1 MRMHRLISSAASV
14 LTVILFLSSNPGLSW
29 ADYDYINISN
39 PFLNKIP
46 TAVPVFKSMS
56 NTAAEKEISVEASDL
71 MTQSLDFTGY
81 FKMIDR
87 LAFLEDIQEKGIEAV
102 ELNFKNWTDIGA
114 ELLIT
119 GGITIESDTL
129 QMEFRL
135 MDTYKG
141 QLLYGRR
148 YKGGL
153 NDQRIMVRRF
163 CSDIIYLLTGKRGL
177 FESRIAFI
185 STTTGNK
192 EVFISDFDGHNPQRV
207 TQTKSITLSPAW
219 SSDGSSIAYTSYQK
233 GKPDIYI
240 TNLNKY
246 RANIIAYKGI
256 NITPSWVPGKDLIA
270 ATLSFEG
277 DEEIYLI
284 NDSGK
289 VEEKLTNSWGIDVSP
304 TFSPDGKRMAFVS
317 RRQGSPQIYIQD
329 LDGGNVQRLTFEGAY
344 NTEPEWSPA
353 GDRIVYSGMKG
364 GVLDIYVIDISGGRT
379 SQLTY
384 NSGNNEA
391 PCWSPDGTLIAFASS
406 RQGKSKVYVMTASGT
421 DQRNLLDLSGEQTS
435 PAWSPPMS
443 EN

>member
-1 MRMHRLISSAASV
+1 MRMVRLTTVFSAVLITILLIS
-14 LTVILFLSSNPGLSW
+14 LTPGKSH
-29 ADYDYINISN
+29 ADYDYISISN

-46 TAVPVFKSMS
+46 TAIPVFKSMA
-56 NTAAEKEISVEASDL
+56 NNAAEKEIALQSTDI

-87 LAFLEDIQEKGIEAV
+87 LAFLEDIQEKGIEAI

-114 ELLIT
+114 ELLVT
-119 GGITIESDTL
+119 GGVTLDGDTL

-135 MDTYKG
+135 IDTYKG

-148 YKGGL
+148 YKGGI

-192 EVFISDFDGHNPQRV
+192 EVYISDFDGYNPQRV

-219 SSDGSSIAYTSYQK
+219 SSDGLSIAYTSYQK

-240 TNLNKY
+240 TNLEKN
-246 RANIIAYKGI
+246 RADIIAYKGI
-256 NITPSWVPGKDLIA
+256 NITPAWVPGKNLIA
-270 ATLSFEG
+270 ATLSYEG
-277 DEEIYLI
+277 DEEIYML

-289 VEEKLTNSWGIDVSP
+289 VTEKLTNSWGIDVSP

-329 LDGGNVQRLTFEGAY
+329 LDGGNLQRLTYDGAY
-344 NTEPEWSPA
+344 NTEPDWSPA

-364 GVLDIYVIDISGGRT
+364 GVLDIYVIDINGGRV
-379 SQLTY
+379 SQVTF
-384 NSGNNEA
+384 NSGSNEA
-391 PCWSPDGTLIAFASS
+391 PCWSPDGTLIAFTSN
-406 RQGKSKVYVMTASGT
+406 RQGKSKIYVMTASGT
-421 DQRNLLDLSGEQTS
+421 DQKSLLDLSGEQSS
-435 PAWSPPMS
+435 PAWSPAVT